1 MKNLTWQNPEQLF
14 VAQVLINKVK
24 SKCCGIKVYYH
35 AVDNSTIEIDF
46 LTQWHDRVIPIEV
59 KAEVNVKAK
68 SLRTFITNNPQ
79 LKGLRYSMLPYKDQD
94 WMINVPLYAC
104 LTPFDKSF

>member
-1 MKNLTWQNPEQLF
+1 MPLVFTQL
-14 VAQVLINKVK
+14 K
-24 SKCCGIKVYYH
+24 SQDISLYYH
-35 AVDNSTIEIDF
+35 AVENSTIEIDF
-46 LTQWHDRVIPIEV
+46 LAQWHDRVIPIEV

-68 SLRTFITNNPQ
+68 SLRTFITNNPE

-104 LTPFDKSF
+104 LTSFDKLPGII